1 MSEPSAP
8 TPRPKK
14 ILIACGGT
22 GGHLFPGIAVAQELQ
37 KRGHEAVL
45 LISRKEIDADASDKY
60 ENLNF
65 YSVPAVAKP
74 SMFSLKMPLFLCKLA
89 NTYNACKRIIKKE
102 EIDIVLGMGGFTSLP
117 PVRAGKKMGLRCF
130 VHDSNAL
137 PGKAN
142 RMTARWC
149 DRVLI
154 GLEPAR
160 SYFPK
165 SDCAHVGTPV
175 RDEFKEAAD
184 RMESRRALGLDLNE
198 QDTLILT
205 MGGSQ
210 GAIKLNTLLVQAAQQ
225 DPSTHYLIISGKKD
239 LSRVQALAAGH
250 ANIHIMGFCAQMASA
265 YAACDGVIARAGA
278 SSLCEL
284 SELGKAC
291 LLVPFPFA
299 ADDHQT
305 HNARAYVKHQAAIM
319 CQQDALTP
327 AKVRDF
333 VDRHIKNRVARE
345 AMEAA
350 MRAQSHP
357 TAAAK
362 IADIILG

>member
-1 MSEPSAP
+1 MSEPSDAN
-8 TPRPKK
+8 TRPKK

-22 GGHLFPGIAVAQELQ
+22 GGHLFPGIAVAQELK

-60 ENLNF
+60 ENLTF

-74 SMFSLKMPLFLCKLA
+74 AMFSLKMPLFLCKLV

-102 EIDIVLGMGGFTSLP
+102 KIDVVLGMGGFTSLP
-117 PVRAGKKMGLRCF
+117 PVRAGKKMGKRCF

-137 PGKAN
+137 PGRAN
-142 RMTARWC
+142 RMTAKWC
-149 DRVLI
+149 DSVLI

-160 SYFPK
+160 NYFPNK
-165 SDCAHVGTPV
+165 QCKLVGTPV
-175 RDEFKEAAD
+175 RDEFKETAD
-184 RMESRRALGLDLNE
+184 RMESRQALGLELKE
-198 QDTLILT
+198 EDTLILT

-210 GAIKLNTLLVQAAQQ
+210 GAVNLNTRLVEAAAQ
-225 DPSTHYLIISGKKD
+225 DPSTHYLIISGKQD
-239 LSRVQALAAGH
+239 LIRVQGLAAEH
-250 ANIHIMGFCAQMASA
+250 ANIHVMGFCSQMATA

-305 HNARAYVKHQAAIM
+305 YNARAYVDHDAAVM
-319 CQQDALTP
+319 CLQDALTP

-333 VDRHIKNRVARE
+333 VDRKVKNRVARE
-345 AMEAA
+345 EMEEA
-350 MRAQSHP
+350 MRALSHP

-362 IADIILG
+362 IADMILA